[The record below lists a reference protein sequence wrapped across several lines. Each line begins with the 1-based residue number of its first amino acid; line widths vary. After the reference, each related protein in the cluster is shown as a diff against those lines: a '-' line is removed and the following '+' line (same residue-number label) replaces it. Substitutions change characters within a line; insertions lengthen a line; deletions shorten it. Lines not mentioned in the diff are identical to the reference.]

1 MLAGAVCLDVTS
13 AGIAH
18 QETQR
23 VRQAGSM
30 GQQMVRRYDAL
41 LGHDR
46 QPGEVFQDGAF
57 QVQFSFVMQLEA
69 GKGDKGLRDGSHL
82 EQMIGR
88 YGFLRFAVCEPEGR
102 DTGSAVTPGQSQRHA
117 WCVHRFHITRDK
129 CIQFVRLRRREQKF
143 LRNESRRPQCQER
156 APLELI
162 LDHSRAA

>member
-1 MLAGAVCLDVTS
+1 MGDQVSKDAIAEIAVVKMLAGAVCLDVTS

-46 QPGEVFQDGAF
+46 QPGEVFQDRAF

-69 GKGDKGLRDGSHL
+69 GQSDKRFRDGSDL

-88 YGFLRFAVCEPEGR
+88 YGFLRLAVCESEGR
-102 DTGSAVTPGQSQRHA
+102 DMRGAVT
-117 WCVHRFHITRDK
+117 
-129 CIQFVRLRRREQKF
+129 
-143 LRNESRRPQCQER
+143 
-156 APLELI
+156 
-162 LDHSRAA
+162 